1 MIAIILETIHK
12 LISKFLKIPCRKSF
26 NLVDI
31 ALCKNR
37 SNHLFKSSW
46 LTNRYRYSKLFVL
59 GPRYKQY
66 KGRRKI
72 IIKIVKPLKDPYIV
86 IKCVTKTMKGKNKQS
101 GFLDYYFVF

>member
-1 MIAIILETIHK
+1 M
-12 LISKFLKIPCRKSF
+12 SK
-26 NLVDI
+26 V
-31 ALCKNR
+31 
-37 SNHLFKSSW
+37 
-46 LTNRYRYSKLFVL
+46 
-59 GPRYKQY
+59 